1 MKVLVI
7 GSGGRE
13 HALVKSFF
21 ESASVKKVFVC
32 PGNAGM
38 TQQATILNHISA
50 TDHFALLQFC
60 QTEKIDFVFIG
71 PEEPLV
77 NGLSDILRSA
87 GIPVVGPSQKAA
99 QLEGSKIFAKQF
111 MQQSHVAT
119 ADAIVVDSVQGTLTA
134 AQQHS
139 KPYILKADG
148 LAGGKGVFICDSI
161 EELQSAAED
170 LFVHQK
176 LGSAGK
182 RALLEKN
189 LPGTELSFLVITNG
203 TDFQT
208 LPLAQDHKRLL
219 DQNKGPNTGGMG
231 TVAPLQIPSSLY
243 EKIIEK
249 IIQPSIQG
257 LKNNNLLYR
266 GILFVGVMVVNKEP
280 YALEYNVRFGD
291 PETQVIL
298 PLLKNDTAEL
308 FYELAQGNLQ
318 KIELN
323 QLNAFCIVNA
333 AAGYPD
339 QPQKNA
345 PIILP
350 KNEPS
355 AYVLHAATRFSSNNE
370 LVSNGGRVL
379 NVVALDADRNTARQ
393 KAYAL
398 NEKIQLSG
406 RQYRTDLGDYQ
417 FQRNDN

>member
-13 HALVKSFF
+13 HALVKSFS
-21 ESASVKKVFVC
+21 ESASVEKVFAC

-38 TQQATILNHISA
+38 SQQAIVLTHVA
-50 TDHFALLQFC
+50 VTDHLALLQFC
-60 QTEKIDFVFIG
+60 QVEKIDFVFIG

-111 MQQSHVAT
+111 MQKSHVAT
-119 ADAIVVDSVQGTLTA
+119 ADAVVVESVQETLTA
-134 AQQHS
+134 AQQYS

-161 EELQSAAED
+161 EELQNAAED

-176 LGSAGK
+176 LGLAGK

-189 LPGTELSFLVITNG
+189 LPGTELSFLIITNG
-203 TDFQT
+203 TNFQA

-219 DQNKGPNTGGMG
+219 NQNKGPNTGGMG
-231 TVAPLQIPSSLY
+231 TVAPLQIPPSLY
-243 EKIIEK
+243 TKIIKKIIE
-249 IIQPSIQG
+249 PSVEG
-257 LKNNNLLYR
+257 LKNHHLLFR
-266 GILFVGVMVVNKEP
+266 GILFVGVMVVNDEP

-298 PLLKNDTAEL
+298 PLLKNDVAEL
-308 FYELAQGNLQ
+308 FFELANGNVQ

-323 QLNAFCIVNA
+323 HLNAFCIVNA

-345 PIILP
+345 PIVLP
-350 KNEPS
+350 NNEAH
-355 AYVLHAATRFSSNNE
+355 AYVLHAATRFGSNNE

-379 NVVALDADRNTARQ
+379 NVVAIDADRVKARQ

-398 NEKIQLSG
+398 NEKIQFAG
-406 RQYRTDLGDYQ
+406 RQFRTDLGDYQ